1 MTETSPVI
9 AVNLENNFRFGT
21 VGPIVPNVEV
31 KIAEDGEI
39 LTRGNH
45 VMVGYFKKE
54 EDTKEAIDD
63 EGWFHTG
70 DIGIIEEHG
79 MLKITDRKKNII
91 VTSGGKNIA
100 PQPIENMLITSQ
112 YIEQALVIGDKR
124 KFCTAV
130 IVPSEENLRSW
141 AEEMKVKFS
150 NYTEMISLP
159 EVDKLIYSEIQKLT
173 TGLASYETIKN
184 FIFAK
189 TPFTIES
196 GELTPSLKV
205 KRNIVEK
212 NYASEINEMYMV

>member
-1 MTETSPVI
+1 
-9 AVNLENNFRFGT
+9 
-21 VGPIVPNVEV
+21 
-31 KIAEDGEI
+31 
-39 LTRGNH
+39 
-45 VMVGYFKKE
+45 
-54 EDTKEAIDD
+54 
-63 EGWFHTG
+63 
-70 DIGIIEEHG
+70 
-79 MLKITDRKKNII
+79 
-91 VTSGGKNIA
+91 
-100 PQPIENMLITSQ
+100 
-112 YIEQALVIGDKR
+112 
-124 KFCTAV
+124 
-130 IVPSEENLRSW
+130 
-141 AEEMKVKFS
+141 MKVKFS